1 MKVFKKE
8 YIHYLIALIIGIVI
22 AVALKPGNG
31 LTDIGVRV
39 VAIMIPCLY
48 LWLTTN
54 THWTSLLALG
64 LLVMTQA
71 MTANEVWANSLGHF
85 VVITVLCYMILNVC
99 LKETARTEEGRF
111 FLHLYVHRRYVR
123 QRTAVHLFSDRAC
136 TAEHHHGFL

>member
-54 THWTSLLALG
+54 THWTS
-64 LLVMTQA
+64 
-71 MTANEVWANSLGHF
+71 
-85 VVITVLCYMILNVC
+85 
-99 LKETARTEEGRF
+99 
-111 FLHLYVHRRYVR
+111 
-123 QRTAVHLFSDRAC
+123 
-136 TAEHHHGFL
+136 